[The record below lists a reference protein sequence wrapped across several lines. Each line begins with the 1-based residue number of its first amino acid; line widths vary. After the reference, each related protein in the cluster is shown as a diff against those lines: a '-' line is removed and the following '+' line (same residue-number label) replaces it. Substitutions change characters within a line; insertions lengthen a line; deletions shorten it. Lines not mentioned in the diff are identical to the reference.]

1 MSRGHDLVP
10 LHRAPARRARLP
22 VAVLRRALRDPRAS
36 ALAAA
41 AVTLGAQRGL
51 RALTSGGL
59 RRAALPASSSLPIG
73 RLAARRRGTRL
84 PAAGEVP
91 RDGWVEVWRAS
102 YVVQRIR
109 R

>member
-1 MSRGHDLVP
+1 MSPGQQLVP
-10 LHRAPARRARLP
+10 LHRAPARRPRVP
-22 VAVLRRALRDPRAS
+22 VALLRRTLRDPRAS

-59 RRAALPASSSLPIG
+59 RGAALPVGGLPIG
-73 RLAARRRGTRL
+73 RLAARRRGIRL
-84 PAAGEVP
+84 PAAEDVP